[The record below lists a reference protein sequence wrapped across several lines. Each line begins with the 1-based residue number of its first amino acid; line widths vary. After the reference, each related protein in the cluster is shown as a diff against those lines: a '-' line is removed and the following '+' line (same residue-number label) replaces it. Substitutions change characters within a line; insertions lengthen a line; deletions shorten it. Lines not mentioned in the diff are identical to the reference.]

1 MTSGADDG
9 YFDHLHRIE
18 ELEERVRQIRRLNDE
33 ARATGL
39 WCLLVFSSGLHVLGP
54 QALREIRQ
62 VVADFED
69 FDPDNDV
76 YEEHNFGAVDF
87 GGHRIFWKI
96 DCYNKSLTQA
106 SNDPADEHV
115 TTRVLTMM
123 LAEEY

>member
-18 ELEERVRQIRRLNDE
+18 ELEERIRQIRRLNDE
-33 ARATGL
+33 ARVTGL
-39 WCLLVFSSGLHVLGP
+39 WCLLIFSSGLHVLGP

-62 VVADFED
+62 IVADCKD

-76 YEEHNFGAVDF
+76 YEEHDFGAVDF

-96 DCYNKSLTQA
+96 DYYNKSLSQA
-106 SNDPADEHV
+106 STDPANERV
-115 TTRVLTMM
+115 TTRVLTIM